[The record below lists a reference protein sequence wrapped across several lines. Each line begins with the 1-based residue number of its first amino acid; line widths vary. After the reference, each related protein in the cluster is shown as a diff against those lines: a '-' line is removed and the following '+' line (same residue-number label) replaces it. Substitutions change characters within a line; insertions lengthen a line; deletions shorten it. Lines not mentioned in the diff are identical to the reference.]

1 MYNPALFTPLCVIFD
16 SIESVCVCCCDGG
29 GSSGQLRL
37 NCVPRELGNLES
49 NECSGEARPPTT
61 VRIYSTGEQ
70 GGIEYELCPRCWQ
83 TRGNRANLL
92 STLLNYWR

>member
-1 MYNPALFTPLCVIFD
+1 M
-16 SIESVCVCCCDGG
+16 CVCFSDSGG
-29 GSSGQLRL
+29 GDWGAGGRGGFLVSCCWIVS
-37 NCVPRELGNLES
+37 PES
-49 NECSGEARPPTT
+49 LVIWSQMSIVGRPGHLQQSEYT
-61 VRIYSTGEQ
+61 VGEQ

>member
-1 MYNPALFTPLCVIFD
+1 MSVDLCVL
-16 SIESVCVCCCDGG
+16 VMGG
-29 GSSGQLRL
+29 RGVFWSAALL
-37 NCVPRELGNLES
+37 RELSNLKS
-49 NECSGEARPPTT
+49 NERSGEASHLQHFEYT
-61 VRIYSTGEQ
+61 VEEQ